1 MKIAVPV
8 ANGKLNMHFGHCEAF
23 ALLHVNQEGKSII
36 KREDVAAPSHEP
48 GLLPRWLAER
58 NVNMVIAGGMGQR
71 AQSLFAEH
79 DIQVIIGAPAET
91 PEALV
96 TSLLHGTLVSGT
108 NVCDH

>member
-23 ALLHVNQEGKSII
+23 ALLHVNQEEKSII
-36 KREDVAAPSHEP
+36 KREDVTAPPHEP

-58 NVNMVIAGGMGQR
+58 NVSLVIAGGMGQR
-71 AQSLFAEH
+71 AQSLFAGH
-79 DIQVIIGAPAET
+79 DIRVIVGAPAET

-96 TSLLHGTLVSGT
+96 TSLLQGTLVSGV